1 MPLSDLPSPV
11 LPPPGRLALLLD
23 FDGTLVELAPT
34 PDSVVIPPGLGDLLA
49 RLSLRLDGALAL
61 VSGRPLGDLDR
72 FLPGVPVALAGE
84 HGGVFRLSPT
94 AETIRPDLPS
104 VPEAWRE
111 AAKRMVASHPGA
123 IYEPKARG
131 FVVHYRAIPEAG
143 EALRA
148 PLAAMVAGDDA
159 AHFALL
165 ASHMAWE
172 IRPRGAD
179 KGSAVGFLLA
189 RAPFAGRIPV
199 FIGDDVTDAD
209 GMRAARA
216 AGGQGLYV
224 HEAFGD
230 PAGVRRWLGQ
240 LAL

>member
-1 MPLSDLPSPV
+1 MPLSD

-49 RLSLRLDGALAL
+49 RLSRRLDGALAL
-61 VSGRPLGDLDR
+61 VSGRPLADLDR
-72 FLPGVPVALAGE
+72 FLPGIPVALAGE
-84 HGGVFRLSPT
+84 HGGVFRLSP
-94 AETIRPDLPS
+94 AAAASRPDLPS
-104 VPEAWRE
+104 APEAWRE
-111 AAKRMVASHPGA
+111 AARRLVAAHPGA
-123 IYEPKARG
+123 LFEPKARG

-148 PLAAMVAGDDA
+148 PLAGMVARDA
-159 AHFALL
+159 ARFVLL

-189 RAPFAGRIPV
+189 RAPFAGRVPV

-209 GMRAARA
+209 GMRAASD

-224 HEAFGD
+224 HEAFGG
-230 PAGVRRWLGQ
+230 PAGVRDWLAH
-240 LAL
+240 LAA